1 MQPSWESIAKIDF
14 SDLQKLSLKVIPT
27 ATNLLRFVLSVTRS
41 ADCGSYNTY
50 DSSYDSID
58 IKKPVPLVSHP
69 ECGDLKYVSVTKDPF
84 ISELSTSHAA
94 QVYTTDVA
102 LAQLM
107 VAVRSQLSW

>member
-1 MQPSWESIAKIDF
+1 MSR
-14 SDLQKLSLKVIPT
+14 KVIPT
-27 ATNLLRFVLSVTRS
+27 ATNLLCLLLFVTCS
-41 ADCGSYNTY
+41 ADCGRYNTY

-84 ISELSTSHAA
+84 ISKLSESHAA

>member
-1 MQPSWESIAKIDF
+1 M
-14 SDLQKLSLKVIPT
+14 T
-27 ATNLLRFVLSVTRS
+27 CS
-41 ADCGSYNTY
+41 ADCGRYNTY

-84 ISELSTSHAA
+84 ISKLSESHAA

-102 LAQLM
+102 LAHLM
-107 VAVRSQLSW
+107 VAVRSQFSW